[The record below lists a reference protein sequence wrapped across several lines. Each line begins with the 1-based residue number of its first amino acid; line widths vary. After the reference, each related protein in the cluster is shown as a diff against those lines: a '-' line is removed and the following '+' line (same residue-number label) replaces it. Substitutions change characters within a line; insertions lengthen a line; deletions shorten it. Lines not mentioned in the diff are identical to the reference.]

1 MGSSIMS
8 AITTH
13 VLDTARGKP
22 AGGIPITLERKNKE
36 GAFER
41 LGAGVTDSDGRLRDL
56 MKDAALSE
64 GVYRITFDV
73 DAYHRSV
80 SAESFYPEVSVVFVV
95 KDAAAHYHVPLLLSP
110 FGFSTY
116 RGS

>member
-1 MGSSIMS
+1 MS
-8 AITTH
+8 TTLSLITTH
-13 VLDTARGKP
+13 VLETARGKP
-22 AGGIPITLERKNKE
+22 AGGIPITLDRKNAA

-41 LGAGVTDSDGRLRDL
+41 VGAGVTDGDGRLRDL
-56 MKDAALSE
+56 VKEVALSV
-64 GVYRITFDV
+64 GIYRITFDV
-73 DAYHRSV
+73 EAYHRAV
-80 SAESFYPEVSVVFVV
+80 NVESFYPEVSVVFVV